1 MARAPFIPTP
11 QDRERVLVLALA
23 GESQERIADL
33 IYCSVPTLRK
43 AFAAELAEAK
53 AMRWAQRAN
62 STERSRKRRAL
73 ASAGFERL
81 DLWLDRETRDQL
93 RDGLVDL
100 GRLSEGEEDDD
111 AAFLHALLTFAA
123 DAISFATRSERY
135 KPPMEYSIPDVRN
148 FDWEGQTA
156 DEDSRDEAA

>member
-1 MARAPFIPTP
+1 MAKPPFIPTL
-11 QDRERVLVLALA
+11 QDRERVLVLTLA

-33 IYCSVPTLRK
+33 IYCSVPTLRR

-53 AMRWAQRAN
+53 SRRRARAAN

-73 ASAGFERL
+73 EAAGFGRL
-81 DLWLDRETRDQL
+81 DLWIDRETRDQL

-135 KPPMEYSIPDVRN
+135 KPPMKYSVPDVRN

-156 DEDSRDEAA
+156 DEDNRDEAA